1 VPLSDDLA
9 ERVARLERLLE
20 GFERSR
26 AAAAHSPAA
35 DDPEGVT
42 RLQDLIAMVEHR
54 VALPG
59 FDEGDGI
66 AMRALLEQF
75 RSLASDLRDRAGDVR
90 AQIGLLDATTDRA
103 RVALERLE
111 GPAAWREP

>member
-26 AAAAHSPAA
+26 AAAALSPAA

-66 AMRALLEQF
+66 AMRALLEEYRAATARA
-75 RSLASDLRDRAGDVR
+75 RSLAADVHR
-90 AQIGLLDATTDRA
+90 SLEQLGEGTAQIAA
-103 RVALERLE
+103 ALSSLE
-111 GPAAWREP
+111 DVT